1 MPSPSSDTVI
11 PVQSSAKSRS
21 RRGRSSFTLLSCQ
34 GDASRHRRSRRGRQV
49 DRGARRRARARL
61 HVPRL
66 GGDVPRRRAGR
77 RPRPGQPAH
86 RLRRRPRAPRRR
98 GRLRGDPHARGL
110 RPRLAPRG
118 RPGGAGRDG
127 RQAARAAR
135 ARRLGRRGTRHRHGR
150 RPGRRLQG
158 LADRQPR
165 GARPAPRPAA
175 RRGRRAGRARPQ
187 PRSQPDGRRRR
198 RRRGRHDRPDDR
210 RGRRPPRRPGARM
223 KVAVVGYPNVGKS
236 SLVNRLS
243 GSRTAVVHERSG
255 ITRDRNE
262 IPCEWDGRRF
272 TLIDTGGMDFLDPD
286 PISGSIREQAQA
298 ALADA
303 QVAVLVVDA
312 RGGLRPGDEELADLL
327 RRWRGGPV
335 IVAANKVDSA
345 PDIPS
350 AAEFYAL
357 GLGEPLAVSA
367 TQGLG
372 TGDLLDRVV
381 ELLPAEEE
389 AADEADDAVRL
400 AIVGRPNVGKSTLVN
415 RLLGSERVIVSEVAG
430 TTRDAIDLPLEVDG
444 RRVILV
450 DTAGLRRQAKV
461 QDSVEYYTTLRSQRA
476 VERADVALV
485 VCDAHDGITSQDMR
499 IAELAMQE
507 GTATALV
514 LNKWDVAAMDE
525 SDLDHERARAAQKLR
540 LRPKVL
546 TASALTGRNVGRV
559 VSEAIAL
566 GDRMHNRIPTPQLN
580 RFLSELVQERQP
592 PAKQG
597 HRLKLLYMAQIG
609 TAPPRFAVQV
619 NSRQRV
625 TRDYAYFLENRLRAR
640 FGMDGVP
647 LVIDFNERGSGRRAP
662 AAERAGGR
670 AGRVPRYP

>member
-1 MPSPSSDTVI
+1 
-11 PVQSSAKSRS
+11 
-21 RRGRSSFTLLSCQ
+21 
-34 GDASRHRRSRRGRQV
+34 
-49 DRGARRRARARL
+49 
-61 HVPRL
+61 
-66 GGDVPRRRAGR
+66 
-77 RPRPGQPAH
+77 
-86 RLRRRPRAPRRR
+86 
-98 GRLRGDPHARGL
+98 
-110 RPRLAPRG
+110 
-118 RPGGAGRDG
+118 
-127 RQAARAAR
+127 
-135 ARRLGRRGTRHRHGR
+135 
-150 RPGRRLQG
+150 
-158 LADRQPR
+158 
-165 GARPAPRPAA
+165 
-175 RRGRRAGRARPQ
+175 
-187 PRSQPDGRRRR
+187 
-198 RRRGRHDRPDDR
+198 
-210 RGRRPPRRPGARM
+210 M
-223 KVAVVGYPNVGKS
+223 KVAIVGYPNVGKS
-236 SLVNRLS
+236 SLVNRLT
-243 GSRTAVVHERSG
+243 GTRQAVVHERAG

-262 IPCEWDGRRF
+262 IPCEWNGRQF

-286 PISGSIREQAQA
+286 PISGSIRDQAQA

-303 QVAVLVVDA
+303 QAAVLVVDA
-312 RGGLRPGDEELADLL
+312 RAGMRPGDEELADLL

-335 IVAANKVDSA
+335 VIAANKIDSVGDLPLA
-345 PDIPS
+345 S
-350 AAEFYAL
+350 EFYAL
-357 GLGEPLAVSA
+357 GLGDPIAVSA

-372 TGDLLDRVV
+372 SGDLLDRIV
-381 ELLPAEEE
+381 EMLPEAEDEEE
-389 AADEADDAVRL
+389 DDDAIRL
-400 AIVGRPNVGKSTLVN
+400 AVVGRPNVGKSTLVN
-415 RLLGSERVIVSEVAG
+415 RFLGSERVIVSDVAG

-444 RRVILV
+444 RRVILI

-476 VERADVALV
+476 VERADVSLV
-485 VCDAHDGITSQDMR
+485 ICDAHTGITSQDLR
-499 IAELAMQE
+499 IADLAMQE

-525 SDLDHERARAAQKLR
+525 ADLDHERARVAQKLR

-559 VSEAIAL
+559 LVEAITL
-566 GDRMHNRIPTPQLN
+566 GDRMHNRIPTPGLN

-619 NSRQRV
+619 NSRTRV

-647 LVIDFNERGSGRRAP
+647 LIIDFNERGSGRRAP